1 MGSGP
6 VVDLV
11 WYEIWRKA
19 KKKNRAQSQ
28 LWIWF
33 AIWFYMN
40 LITKKDSSLK
50 VRLLL
55 TPSSP
60 RSFSNTETKQQMI
73 RPYFLWPKLRFLTDT
88 GGLTEGW
95 IEQQTNYQT
104 TLVSSLL
111 LFNTLTQYTPIIC
124 LLLRFF
130 LFLNLFC
137 LCSIVFDFLWV
148 DFQKISEVWQD
159 FFLSLNL
166 GPTASFY
173 LKGCRNGGWK
183 KANLKIDIVRFF
195 LFLNLFCLCSIDFD
209 F

>member
-1 MGSGP
+1 MGFWGFG
-6 VVDLV
+6 V
-11 WYEIWRKA
+11 WLQLWIWLCIEIKEKKDGFWPSCGFGLIWNTKKS
-19 KKKNRAQSQ
+19 KKKQKRAQSQ

-111 LFNTLTQYTPIIC
+111 LFKTLTQYMPIIC
-124 LLLRFF
+124 LLLVRMGKFKVSA
-130 LFLNLFC
+130 C
-137 LCSIVFDFLWV
+137 IQQS
-148 DFQKISEVWQD
+148 
-159 FFLSLNL
+159 
-166 GPTASFY
+166 
-173 LKGCRNGGWK
+173 NGM
-183 KANLKIDIVRFF
+183 
-195 LFLNLFCLCSIDFD
+195 
-209 F
+209 